1 MQAIVSLSS
10 TSLPSGAYKYK
21 RIKDY
26 LYDM

>member
-1 MQAIVSLSS
+1 MQAVTSVSS
-10 TSLPSGAYKYK
+10 TSLPGAPYRYK

>member
-1 MQAIVSLSS
+1 MQAVASLSS
-10 TSLPSGAYKYK
+10 SSLPGAPYRYK

>member
-1 MQAIVSLSS
+1 MQATVSLSS
-10 TSLPSGAYKYK
+10 TSIPSAPYKYK

>member
-1 MQAIVSLSS
+1 MQASASLSS
-10 TSLPSGAYKYK
+10 TSLPSGPYKYK